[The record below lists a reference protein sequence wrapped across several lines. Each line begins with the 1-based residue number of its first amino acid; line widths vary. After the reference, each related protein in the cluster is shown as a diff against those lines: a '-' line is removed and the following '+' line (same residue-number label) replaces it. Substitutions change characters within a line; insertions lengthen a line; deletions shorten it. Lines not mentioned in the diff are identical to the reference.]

1 MFEDMSYEEVYQS
14 FRFGTITEYEWQ
26 AYCEELLYAA
36 FGQDDDYLYGK

>member
-26 AYCEELLYAA
+26 AYCKELLYRLLEE
-36 FGQDDDYLYGK
+36 DREMN